1 MVLGKITAWEKARA
15 CVDFEGSVM
24 KEEQYAVSN
33 SAMNY
38 LSLKRMGWILCVIL
52 IGLAAWWSFSAA
64 RSRTQHASTDQRHG
78 SEVIAQ
84 HQSPATDT
92 AKGPGFA
99 ASALPDN
106 SPANREGL
114 TAAQKGGS
122 PDGMRKALLT
132 RNRGQH
138 EADAVR
144 YDGTDLA
151 TLYEQSSATGGKPR
165 ERPDRAADDAFMALL
180 TKYPDANATGMAVT
194 ERALAAA
201 QNMDV
206 REVESFYQM
215 LRGKDAFARVVTDR
229 GIEAVPTIQ
238 SFLAE
243 AYLREGRTKE
253 ARTMVETMEREYA
266 EGVVALPGP
275 GGNVELYTVTNFVL
289 RLRPRLNSPSNQ
301 HGDSLPR

>member
-1 MVLGKITAWEKARA
+1 
-15 CVDFEGSVM
+15 
-24 KEEQYAVSN
+24 
-33 SAMNY
+33 MNY
-38 LSLKRMGWILCVIL
+38 LSLKWMGWILCAIL
-52 IGLAAWWSFSAA
+52 IGLAALWSFSAA
-64 RSRTQHASTDQRHG
+64 RNRTQRASTDQGHG
-78 SEVIAQ
+78 GEVIAQ
-84 HQSPATDT
+84 PQSPAPD
-92 AKGPGFA
+92 AAQGPGFA
-99 ASALPDN
+99 AGASPSI
-106 SPANREGL
+106 SPANRERL
-114 TAAQKGGS
+114 AAAQKGGS

-138 EADAVR
+138 EADATR
-144 YDGTDLA
+144 YNATDLA
-151 TLYEQSSATGGKPR
+151 SLYEQASAPSGQPR

-180 TKYPDANATGMAVT
+180 TKYPEANATAMAIT

-243 AYLREGRTKE
+243 AYLREGRTKD
-253 ARTMVETMEREYA
+253 ARTMMETMEREYA

-275 GGNVELYTVTNFVL
+275 GENVELYPVTNFVL
-289 RLRPRLNSPSNQ
+289 RLRPRLNSPANP